1 MPFVVKYVQDMPK
14 NCGTCPCSVHI
25 TPKEVYCNARQKHLE
40 VKDTIPAECGIME
53 CDEILEEMINDTL
66 VHSCENC
73 KYGMLIP
80 DDVRCTNWNICI
92 ENSLWEA
99 KE

>member
-1 MPFVVKYVQDMPK
+1 MPFIVKYVQDMPK

-53 CDEILEEMINDTL
+53 CDEILSEIMDDTL

-73 KYGMLIP
+73 KHGKQHY
-80 DDVRCTNWNICI
+80 DDILCMHPESCSN
-92 ENSLWEA
+92 NSLWEA